1 MAFTPAYEN
10 GFKMGAMHAALRFE
24 AMSSRKWSIDFRN
37 GYSDGYAH
45 KKERI

>member
-1 MAFTPAYEN
+1 MAYN
-10 GFKMGAMHAALRFE
+10 DSYKQGFSMGAMHASLGFE